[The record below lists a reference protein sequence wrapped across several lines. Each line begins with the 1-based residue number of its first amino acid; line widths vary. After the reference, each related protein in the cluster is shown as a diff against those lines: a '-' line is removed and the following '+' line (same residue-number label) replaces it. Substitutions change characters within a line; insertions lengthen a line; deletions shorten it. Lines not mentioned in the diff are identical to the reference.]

1 MSNLSHIMPECYAD
15 TNLIEALM
23 QASVSHQK
31 GCNQVTRAMQRNF
44 GNRFSV
50 GIIDYDK
57 KKPKYLNELEVL
69 AQSQHLQLYKHP
81 NRPHYIITIKP
92 AIENFILACVEEL
105 GVNPKDYGV
114 STSLEGLKKQT
125 KRVDSNTDP
134 HLTALFR
141 ALQTSTEMTIL
152 GTTLKYL
159 NKQQYCANIAVIKAI
174 FAS

>member
-15 TNLIEALM
+15 TNLIETLM

-31 GCNQVTRAMQRNF
+31 GCNQVAGAMQRNF
-44 GNRFSV
+44 DNRFSV

-81 NRPHYIITIKP
+81 SRPHYIITIKP

-125 KRVDSNTDP
+125 KRVDSNKDT

-159 NKQQYCANIAVIKAI
+159 NEQQYGANIAVIKAI
-174 FAS
+174 FTS